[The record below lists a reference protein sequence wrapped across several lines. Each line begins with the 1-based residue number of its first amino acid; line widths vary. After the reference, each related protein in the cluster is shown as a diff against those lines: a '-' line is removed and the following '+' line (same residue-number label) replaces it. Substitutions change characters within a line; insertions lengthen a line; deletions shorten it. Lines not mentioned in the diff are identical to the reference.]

1 MHMSWKTSLFATAAC
16 LTSLASIAQ
25 ATIAC
30 DSPGVFGQK
39 AKPGDVVVISIMS
52 DNISPTLNE
61 VTSLTASLNCNLGNT
76 IATFQ
81 ITPPNKPFNYKI
93 PSIGN
98 ITTLGGKDG
107 PCIGNSFHFSLN
119 GTYPGAIGKFG
130 PAKCVDIELTP
141 GPYVPPA
148 PITTAIVP
156 ITPTT
161 SKNPLVTTTTT
172 LLPSETPPKDE
183 SGSGGKLSTAMI
195 AVIVLAV
202 VLILILV
209 IVAIFFR
216 RRYLKKRMESA
227 APDNNSSNTKMS
239 PSKEEKGD
247 QSPSSGSASMK
258 TLPKAPQLYGAGG
271 SGDKGGYVDED
282 SYAGYEKRQPHGVYY
297 EDPQDG
303 YNNTRQP
310 HGVYYED
317 PQDGYDN
324 QRQPHGMYYEDPL
337 EGYYKSTLDRYVNN
351 PQEGYNNNPQGDDYY
366 DANYGAHPPAAAVA
380 AAAGYGYAT
389 HGNPQGHYLGLD
401 PQGLYPGSEGGHAF
415 YKDSRDLS
423 LASSP
428 STLAPGRKGRKGR
441 KIAETG
447 AGAIAIE
454 AAATYYP
461 PPPPVRGPTAVALR
475 GPTSVAPPTL
485 NYGQLD
491 TGELILPDTFSVPV
505 RSVDVRAPQEILPP
519 SKRRPKSPRVRVDV
533 TGIPMM
539 QVPSNPHTL
548 T

>member
-1 MHMSWKTSLFATAAC
+1 MSWKTSLFATAAC

-25 ATIAC
+25 AAIAC
-30 DSPGVFGQK
+30 SSPGVIGQK
-39 AKPGDVVVISIMS
+39 AKPGDVVVISVIS
-52 DNISPTLNE
+52 DNNSPTLNE
-61 VTSLTASLNCNLGNT
+61 VTSLSGSLNCNSGT
-76 IATFQ
+76 SIANFQ
-81 ITPPNKPFNYKI
+81 ITPPNKPFTYTI
-93 PSIGN
+93 PSVGN
-98 ITTLGGKDG
+98 ITTPGGKNG
-107 PCIGNSFHFSLN
+107 PCLGNIFHFSLT
-119 GTYPGAIGKFG
+119 GTYPGPIGKFG
-130 PAKCVDIELTP
+130 PATCTDIELIP

-161 SKNPLVTTTTT
+161 SKNPPLTTTTT
-172 LLPSETPPKDE
+172 TTTTPLPSETPLKDE
-183 SGSGGKLSTAMI
+183 GGGGGSKLSTAMI
-195 AVIVLAV
+195 AVIILAV

-247 QSPSSGSASMK
+247 QSPISGSDSMK
-258 TLPKAPQLYGAGG
+258 TLPKAPQFYGAGG

-310 HGVYYED
+310 HG
-317 PQDGYDN
+317 
-324 QRQPHGMYYEDPL
+324 MYYEDPL
-337 EGYYKSTLDRYVNN
+337 EGYYKSTLDGHVNN
-351 PQEGYNNNPQGDDYY
+351 PQEGYNNNSQGDDYY
-366 DANYGAHPPAAAVA
+366 GANYGAHPPAV

-389 HGNPQGHYLGLD
+389 HGDPQGHYLGLD

-447 AGAIAIE
+447 AGAVAIE
-454 AAATYYP
+454 AAAAYYP

-505 RSVDVRAPQEILPP
+505 RSVNVRAPREILPP
-519 SKRRPKSPRVRVDV
+519 SKRRPKSPRVRVHM

-539 QVPSNPHTL
+539 QMPSNPHTL
-548 T
+548 A